1 MQENLVLVVP
11 VGWCQLCWGYT
22 VIMLDIFQTGVISI
36 NYVVK
41 VVFGN
46 QSDYHYNQSNTQ
58 PSILPLA
65 LLPSPSRTHA
75 HAHTHTHTCTHT
87 DTYTQSVLFCYCCF
101 ERELVKQCNNQWQ
114 CIWLIVFCFV
124 FYPTDCWF
132 CSSICWFQPV
142 KYQKLPVNM
151 NLGYVMNC

>member
-1 MQENLVLVVP
+1 
-11 VGWCQLCWGYT
+11 
-22 VIMLDIFQTGVISI
+22 MLDIFQTGVISI

-75 HAHTHTHTCTHT
+75 HTHAHTHTHTCTHT
-87 DTYTQSVLFCYCCF
+87 HNLCCF
-101 ERELVKQCNNQWQ
+101 VIVVLRENWSNN
-114 CIWLIVFCFV
+114 V
-124 FYPTDCWF
+124 TTSGSASD
-132 CSSICWFQPV
+132 
-142 KYQKLPVNM
+142 
-151 NLGYVMNC
+151 